1 MSSHARCNLLKS
13 LMEMD
18 LTLYHQLSDS
28 QILTIKPASLNI
40 SEPTLMLLS
49 LRSPKLELKVT
60 QSLSSSS

>member
-1 MSSHARCNLLKS
+1 MSSHARCSLLKS
-13 LMEMD
+13 WMEMD

-49 LRSPKLELKVT
+49 LQSPKLELKVT

>member
-1 MSSHARCNLLKS
+1 MSSHAQCSLLKS
-13 LMEMD
+13 WMEMD

-40 SEPTLMLLS
+40 NEPTLMLLS

-60 QSLSSSS
+60 QSLSSSN